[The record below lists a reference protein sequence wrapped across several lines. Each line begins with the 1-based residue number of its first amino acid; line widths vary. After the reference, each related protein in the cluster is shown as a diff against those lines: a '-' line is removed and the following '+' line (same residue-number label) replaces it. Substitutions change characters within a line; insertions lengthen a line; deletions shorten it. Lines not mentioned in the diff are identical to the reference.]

1 MRFHELR
8 HTCASLLLAQGV
20 EPRVI
25 MELLGHSMIGTTLDV
40 YAHVL
45 PALTRDA
52 ADKMDAV
59 LRRSGSRCEALGS
72 QVGSQ
77 TTESGDTAGA
87 LPNGRLADLEVGWRA
102 GRDSNPRPSDP

>member
-40 YAHVL
+40 YAHVM
-45 PALTRDA
+45 PALKREA

-59 LRRSGSRCEALGS
+59 LGGS
-72 QVGSQ
+72 
-77 TTESGDTAGA
+77 D
-87 LPNGRLADLEVGWRA
+87 GRG
-102 GRDSNPRPSDP
+102 